1 MKGELYVICVDDEK
15 IVLDSLSSQ
24 LTRNFG
30 NNFNY
35 EFAESAEEALE
46 IINELKENDSNEI
59 FVLISD
65 WLMPGMKGDELL
77 EEVMRRVSGVKAILL
92 TGHVD
97 QILLNEIE
105 KRNNGQIQTI
115 HKPWNEEKLISL
127 ITSS

>member
-1 MKGELYVICVDDEK
+1 MEGELYVICVDDEK
-15 IVLDSLSSQ
+15 MVLDSLCSQ
-24 LTRNFG
+24 LNRNLG

-46 IINELKENDSNEI
+46 IINELSENDSNVI
-59 FVLISD
+59 YVLISD

-97 QILLNEIE
+97 QVLLNEIE